1 MGTVSQ
7 LNQIFFIL
15 LYLLGITFILI
26 MFTAIFETLIE
37 NKKIKRKNE
46 KTNEIINQQKAWVQ
60 ELINNGATEY
70 DIKQIADKFD
80 KMVLKQ
86 IAEIEKFQI
95 NELKR
100 FKR

>member
-1 MGTVSQ
+1 
-7 LNQIFFIL
+7 
-15 LYLLGITFILI
+15 
-26 MFTAIFETLIE
+26 MFKSIFETFIE

-46 KTNEIINQQKAWVQ
+46 KLNEITNQQKIWLQ
-60 ELINNGATEY
+60 ELINSGATEY
-70 DIKQIADKFD
+70 DIKQIAEKFD
-80 KMVLKQ
+80 KIVIKQ

>member
-1 MGTVSQ
+1 MGTLSQ

-15 LYLLGITFILI
+15 LYLLGIIIVLL
-26 MFTAIFETLIE
+26 MFKSIFETFIE

-46 KTNEIINQQKAWVQ
+46 KLNEITNQQKIWLQ
-60 ELINNGATEY
+60 ELINSGATEN
-70 DIKQIADKFD
+70 DIKQIAEKLDKI
-80 KMVLKQ
+80 VIKQ